1 MNINALKLIAACP
14 VILTPAEVVVRFG
27 DPLSINCSTSAAN
40 VKEIDFIV
48 SFGKKQAE
56 QPLSVSWAVEEVKE
70 WAVKAECF
78 VTREQNQCFEMPN
91 VIVYSEY

>member
-1 MNINALKLIAACP
+1 M
-14 VILTPAEVVVRFG
+14 VVRFG

-48 SFGKKQAE
+48 SFGKKQAG

-70 WAVKAECF
+70 WALHAECF
-78 VTREQNQCFEMPN
+78 VTLGQNQCSKMPN

>member
-1 MNINALKLIAACP
+1 MKPIAACP

-27 DPLSINCSTSAAN
+27 DPLSINCSTWAAN
-40 VKEIDFIV
+40 VEEIDFIV
-48 SFGKKQAE
+48 SFGKKQVE
-56 QPLSVSWAVEEVKE
+56 QPLSVSWAVAEVKE

-78 VTREQNQCFEMPN
+78 VTLGKNQCFQMPN